1 MTQKSDLFQIDVGNR
16 MDFPHISIWT
26 WSFCMSKRGGLPRRR
41 GTGNIRWGRA
51 NSYFS
56 SPMQSMRTGLTLT
69 PPEETGYLLIMAQ
82 PGCAG
87 DYQNRLLTTY
97 PVCPL
102 VREEALHADV
112 RCALNALSNGGQI
125 RKARMSSS
133 FFPVDTGPDSSGDG
147 MGKPGSHPVPQPD
160 GTSDPIY
167 FPALPRKFIAG
178 DAVQPVRRQ
187 PLPSLRLFPGRST
200 LDFMHISILC
210 GSITPRGCCKTPV
223 LTS

>member
-26 WSFCMSKRGGLPRRR
+26 WSFCMSKRGGLPRRG
-41 GTGNIRWGRA
+41 GTGNRRWGRA

-56 SPMQSMRTGLTLT
+56 SPMQSMRTGTLT

-112 RCALNALSNGGQI
+112 RYALNALSNGGQI

-133 FFPVDTGPDSSGDG
+133 FFFQLILARILPVMEWENQEAIRSHSLTAQVIRYISQHYRENLSLETLSSRFGVSRYHLSGFFPD
-147 MGKPGSHPVPQPD
+147 
-160 GTSDPIY
+160 DP
-167 FPALPRKFIAG
+167 
-178 DAVQPVRRQ
+178 
-187 PLPSLRLFPGRST
+187 
-200 LDFMHISILC
+200 HWILC
-210 GSITPRGCCKTPV
+210 ISPFSAGQLRQGAAAKLQS
-223 LTS
+223 

>member
-1 MTQKSDLFQIDVGNR
+1 
-16 MDFPHISIWT
+16 MDFPPHLHLDMELLYVQKGWIAAQAGDGEYQVGAGELLFLIPNAIHAY
-26 WSFCMSKRGGLPRRR
+26 R
-41 GTGNIRWGRA
+41 
-51 NSYFS
+51 
-56 SPMQSMRTGLTLT
+56 TLT

-112 RCALNALSNGGQI
+112 RYALNALSNGGTNQESQDVLKLFFQLILARILPVMEWENQEAI
-125 RKARMSSS
+125 R
-133 FFPVDTGPDSSGDG
+133 
-147 MGKPGSHPVPQPD
+147 VPQPD

-178 DAVQPVRRQ
+178 DAVQPVRHQ
-187 PLPSLRLFPGRST
+187 PLPSLPAFFP
-200 LDFMHISILC
+200 DDPHWILC
-210 GSITPRGCCKTPV
+210 ISPFSAGQLRQGAAAKLQS
-223 LTS
+223 